1 MDVATFQEDSR
12 QFSRDFGHNQLWIMG
27 EEGSSTFPR
36 TGSAHVPSTTNVHVT
51 LLLK

>member
-12 QFSRDFGHNQLWIMG
+12 QFSRDFGHNQLWIME
-27 EEGSSTFPR
+27 EEGSSSFPR
-36 TGSAHVPSTTNVHVT
+36 TGGVHSPSTTNVNVT